1 MRAPKAAKQ
10 PFSSD
15 LKGVSDPVV
24 WKPGSTCKTISPS
37 KAVGI
42 LLVFF
47 LLSACGG
54 KAAKPVETG
63 RPAKKTRLA
72 KIGYTIQVGAFAQV
86 ENAARL
92 TESLRR
98 EGLNAYYFVYR
109 TGLYKVRFG
118 DFPSE
123 KAARKEAGRL
133 QSAGVIGEYFV
144 VSPGEYA
151 AAQRDARG
159 ETYLRDE
166 IVKTAESFIGVPYHF
181 GGDSPDEGFDCSGL
195 TMAVYQLN
203 GLDLPR
209 SSKEQY
215 RLGEPVGQNDLA
227 KGDLVFFSTN
237 RDGKVSHVGIYV
249 GNGRFIHAP
258 GRGKKVSVDSVAGSY
273 FAKRYTGART
283 YL

>member
-24 WKPGSTCKTISPS
+24 WKPGSTCKTISPW

-42 LLVFF
+42 LLVFS

-118 DFPSE
+118 DFPLE
-123 KAARKEAGRL
+123 KAARTEAGRL
-133 QSAGVIGEYFV
+133 QSAGVIGEYFI

-151 AAQRDARG
+151 AAKRDARG
-159 ETYLRDE
+159 EAYLRDE
-166 IVKTAESFIGVPYHF
+166 IVKTAESFIGVPYHY

-215 RLGEPVGQNDLA
+215 RLGEPVGRNDLA
-227 KGDLVFFSTN
+227 RGDLVFFSTN

-249 GNGRFIHAP
+249 GNDRFIHAP
-258 GRGKKVSVDSVAGSY
+258 GRGKKVSVDSVSGSY

>member
-227 KGDLVFFSTN
+227 RGDLVFFSTN

-258 GRGKKVSVDSVAGSY
+258 GRGKKVSVDSVSGSY
-273 FAKRYTGART
+273 YVKRYAGART

>member
-1 MRAPKAAKQ
+1 MIPLA
-10 PFSSD
+10 
-15 LKGVSDPVV
+15 
-24 WKPGSTCKTISPS
+24 
-37 KAVGI
+37 KAVG
-42 LLVFF
+42 LLVVFF

-54 KAAKPVETG
+54 RTAKPVDPG
-63 RPAKKTRLA
+63 RTAKKPRLS

-92 TESLRR
+92 TESLQR

-118 DFPSE
+118 DFTSE
-123 KAARKEAGRL
+123 QAARREAGRL
-133 QSAGVIGEYFV
+133 QSAGVIGEYYV

-151 AAQRDARG
+151 AAKRDVRG
-159 ETYLRDE
+159 EAYLRDE
-166 IVKTAESFIGVPYHF
+166 IVKTAESFIGVPYHY

-209 SSKEQY
+209 SSREQF
-215 RLGEPVGQNDLA
+215 RIGEPVGRNELA
-227 KGDLVFFSTN
+227 RGDLVFFSTQ

-258 GRGKKVSVDSVAGSY
+258 GRGKKVTVDSVSSGY
-273 FAKRYTGART
+273 FGKRYAGART